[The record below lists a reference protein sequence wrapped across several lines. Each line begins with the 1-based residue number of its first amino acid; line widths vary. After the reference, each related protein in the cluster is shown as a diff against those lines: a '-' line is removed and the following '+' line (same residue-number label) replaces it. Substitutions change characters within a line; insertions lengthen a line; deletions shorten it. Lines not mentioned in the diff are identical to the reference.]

1 MRSTD
6 LETSVAALRGGGEA
20 IAGNGAPLARG
31 RERRLRPP
39 EVPGAASAAALTL
52 LVVGNGAAIVWMWL
66 HDGGISG
73 VHGRPEAFTS
83 LGRIT
88 GLLGVYLALL
98 QVLMLSR
105 LAPLE
110 RLVGFDRLTVW
121 HRVNG
126 KLCVSLI
133 VAHALLIT
141 AGYSLA
147 DRLTFGHEFSRLLGS
162 YPGMVTATIG
172 TGIMVLVVLSSI
184 TIARRRMRYESW
196 YFVHFTVYAGI
207 ALGYLHQ
214 LPTGNE
220 FVVHPVQ
227 ADYWIS
233 LYAATLA
240 ILLAYR
246 VVRPVRSAMRHRLRV
261 RSVTVEG
268 PGVTSIE
275 VTGRD
280 LHALGAQAGQFML
293 WRFITR
299 GRWWQSHPFSLST
312 APVGDSLRLT
322 VKDVGDFSGGLCEL
336 EPGTRVFAEGPFGVF
351 TSAVRR
357 RPEVVLIAG
366 GIGITPLR
374 ALFEELSASADVTL
388 LYRVV
393 SRGEVI
399 FEEELREIAQRN
411 GATLH
416 LLVGDHTAR
425 KGATLLSPENLL
437 KLAPGIAGSD
447 VYICGPA
454 AMMDATRQA
463 LDELGVP
470 EDQIHNERF
479 ALAA

>member
-1 MRSTD
+1 MRSRD
-6 LETSVAALRGGGEA
+6 LGVRVAALRQGGEA
-20 IAGNGAPLARG
+20 LAGNGARIARAQ
-31 RERRLRPP
+31 EQRLRPQ
-39 EVPGAASAAALTL
+39 EARRAASAAALAL
-52 LVVGNGAAIVWMWL
+52 LIAGNGAAIVWMWL
-66 HDGGISG
+66 HNGGISG

-147 DRLTFGHEFSRLLGS
+147 DRLTFGHEFSRLLGV
-162 YPGMVTATIG
+162 YPQMVTATIG
-172 TGIMVLVVLSSI
+172 TGIMVLVVLTSI

-220 FVVHPVQ
+220 FIVHPLQ
-227 ADYWIS
+227 AGYWIS
-233 LYAATLA
+233 LYVATLA
-240 ILLAYR
+240 ILLTYR

-275 VTGRD
+275 VAGRD
-280 LHALGAQAGQFML
+280 LHALEARAG
-293 WRFITR
+293 
-299 GRWWQSHPFSLST
+299 
-312 APVGDSLRLT
+312 
-322 VKDVGDFSGGLCEL
+322 
-336 EPGTRVFAEGPFGVF
+336 
-351 TSAVRR
+351 
-357 RPEVVLIAG
+357 
-366 GIGITPLR
+366 
-374 ALFEELSASADVTL
+374 
-388 LYRVV
+388 
-393 SRGEVI
+393 
-399 FEEELREIAQRN
+399 
-411 GATLH
+411 
-416 LLVGDHTAR
+416 
-425 KGATLLSPENLL
+425 
-437 KLAPGIAGSD
+437 
-447 VYICGPA
+447 
-454 AMMDATRQA
+454 
-463 LDELGVP
+463 
-470 EDQIHNERF
+470 
-479 ALAA
+479 

>member
-1 MRSTD
+1 MRARD
-6 LETSVAALRGGGEA
+6 LELRLAALRGAGEA
-20 IAGNGAPLARG
+20 LAGEARAVRAREWRLGAQEAR
-31 RERRLRPP
+31 R
-39 EVPGAASAAALTL
+39 AASATALTL
-52 LVVGNGAAIVWMWL
+52 IVAGNGAAIVWMWL

-105 LAPLE
+105 LGPLE

-121 HRVNG
+121 HRTNG

-147 DRLTFGHEFSRLLGS
+147 DRLTFGHEFSRLLGV

-172 TGIMVLVVLSSI
+172 TAIMVLVVVTSI

-233 LYAATLA
+233 LYVVTLA

-246 VVRPVRSAMRHRLRV
+246 VVQPIRNALRYRLRV
-261 RSVTVEG
+261 SSVREEA

-275 VTGRD
+275 VVGRD
-280 LHALGAQAGQFML
+280 VSALRANPGQFML
-293 WRFITR
+293 WRFFTK
-299 GRWWQSHPFSLST
+299 GCWWQSHPFSLS
-312 APVGDSLRLT
+312 AIPRGDSLRLT
-322 VKDVGDFSGGLCEL
+322 VKAVGDFSRGIGRL
-336 EPGTRVFAEGPFGVF
+336 EPGTRVFVEGPFGVF
-351 TSAVRR
+351 TSAARR
-357 RPEVVLIAG
+357 RSGVVLIAG

-374 ALFEELSASADVTL
+374 TLFEELSESTDVTL
-388 LYRVV
+388 IYRAISSAEFV
-393 SRGEVI
+393 
-399 FEEELREIAQRN
+399 FEDELREIARRS
-411 GATLH
+411 GAVLH
-416 LLVGDHTAR
+416 LVIGDHRTPEGAR
-425 KGATLLSPENLL
+425 LLSPGS
-437 KLAPGIAGSD
+437 LATLVPEIAERD

-463 LDELGVP
+463 LDQLGVP
-470 EDQIHNERF
+470 EEQIHSERF

>member
-1 MRSTD
+1 MQSRD
-6 LETSVAALRGGGEA
+6 REVRVAALRQGGEA
-20 IAGNGAPLARG
+20 LAGDGASVARA
-31 RERRLRPP
+31 REWRLRP
-39 EVPGAASAAALTL
+39 EEARSAASAAALTL
-52 LVVGNGAAIVWMWL
+52 IIAGNGAAIVWMWL
-66 HDGGISG
+66 HGGGISG
-73 VHGRPEAFTS
+73 VHGRPEAFSS

-110 RLVGFDRLTVW
+110 RLVGFDRLTAW

-126 KLCVSLI
+126 QVCVSLI
-133 VAHALLIT
+133 VAHVLLIT

-147 DRLTFGHEFSRLLGS
+147 DKHTFGHEFSRVLGV

-172 TGIMVLVVLSSI
+172 TAVIVLVVLTSI
-184 TIARRRMRYESW
+184 AIVRRRMRYESW

-233 LYAATLA
+233 LYVATLA

-246 VVRPVRSAMRHRLRV
+246 VVRPMRNAFRYRLRV
-261 RSVTVEG
+261 RSVRVEA

-280 LHALGAQAGQFML
+280 LHALRAQAGQFML
-293 WRFITR
+293 WRFITK
-299 GRWWQSHPFSLST
+299 GRWWQSHPFSLSAIAT
-312 APVGDSLRLT
+312 GDSLRLT
-322 VKDVGDFSGGLCEL
+322 VKAVGDFSREIGKL
-336 EPGTRVFAEGPFGVF
+336 EPGTRVFVEGPFGVF
-351 TSAVRR
+351 TSEPRR
-357 RPEVVLIAG
+357 RPDVVLIAG

-374 ALFEELSASADVTL
+374 ALFEELSESAQVTL
-388 LYRVV
+388 IYRVI
-393 SRGEVI
+393 SRSDII
-399 FEEELREIAQRN
+399 FEEELREIARRD
-411 GATLH
+411 GAALH
-416 LLVGDHTAR
+416 LLIGDHRTR
-425 KGATLLSPENLL
+425 KGAALLGPENLA
-437 KLAPGIAGSD
+437 KLVPGIADRD

-454 AMMDATRQA
+454 GMIDATWQA
-463 LDELGVP
+463 LDQLRVP
-470 EDQIHNERF
+470 EEQIHSERF

>member
-6 LETSVAALRGGGEA
+6 LEVRVAALPQGSEVL
-20 IAGNGAPLARG
+20 AGDGAPLPRG
-31 RERRLRPP
+31 RERRLEPH
-39 EVPGAASAAALTL
+39 EVRRAASAAALTMI
-52 LVVGNGAAIVWMWL
+52 VVGNGAAIVWMWL
-66 HDGGISG
+66 HGGGISG
-73 VHGRPEAFTS
+73 VHGRPEALTS

-88 GLLGVYLALL
+88 GLFGVYLALL

-105 LAPLE
+105 LPPLE
-110 RLVGFDRLTVW
+110 RLVGFDRLTAW

-126 KLCVSLI
+126 KVCVSLI
-133 VAHALLIT
+133 VAHVLLIT

-147 DRLTFGHEFSRLLGS
+147 DRLTFGHEFSRLLGV
-162 YPGMVTATIG
+162 YPEMVTATIG
-172 TGIMVLVVLSSI
+172 TAIMVLVVLTSI
-184 TIARRRMRYESW
+184 VIVRRRMRYESW

-233 LYAATLA
+233 LYVATLA

-246 VVRPVRSAMRHRLRV
+246 VVRPMRNAFRHRLRV
-261 RSVTVEG
+261 RSVTVEA

-280 LHALGAQAGQFML
+280 LYALRAQPGQFML
-293 WRFITR
+293 WRFLTK
-299 GRWWQSHPFSLST
+299 GRWWQSHPFSLSAIPT
-312 APVGDSLRLT
+312 GDSLRLT
-322 VKDVGDFSGGLCEL
+322 VKDVGDFSKAIGEL

-351 TSAVRR
+351 TSAARR

-374 ALFEELSASADVTL
+374 TLFEELSESAEVTL
-388 LYRVV
+388 IYRVL
-393 SRGEVI
+393 SRSEI
-399 FEEELREIAQRN
+399 LFEEELKEVERHSR
-411 GATLH
+411 ATLH
-416 LLVGDHTAR
+416 LLVGDHRTR
-425 KGATLLSPENLL
+425 KGAALLGPRNLA
-437 KLAPGIAGSD
+437 KLVPRIADSD

-463 LDELGVP
+463 LDQLGVP
-470 EDQIHNERF
+470 EEQIHNERF

>member
-1 MRSTD
+1 MRSRD
-6 LETSVAALRGGGEA
+6 LEVRVAALPQGGEVL
-20 IAGNGAPLARG
+20 AGDGAPLPRG
-31 RERRLRPP
+31 RQRRLEPHEARR
-39 EVPGAASAAALTL
+39 AASAAALTMI
-52 LVVGNGAAIVWMWL
+52 VVGNGAAIVWMWL
-66 HDGGISG
+66 HGGGISG
-73 VHGRPEAFTS
+73 VHGRPEALTS

-105 LAPLE
+105 LPPLE
-110 RLVGFDRLTVW
+110 RLVGFDRLTAW

-126 KLCVSLI
+126 KVCVSLI
-133 VAHALLIT
+133 VAHVLLIT

-147 DRLTFGHEFSRLLGS
+147 DRLTFGHEFSRLLGV
-162 YPGMVTATIG
+162 YPEMVTATIG
-172 TGIMVLVVLSSI
+172 TAIMVLVVLTSI
-184 TIARRRMRYESW
+184 VIVRRRMRYESW

-220 FVVHPVQ
+220 FVVHPAQ

-233 LYAATLA
+233 LYVATLA

-246 VVRPVRSAMRHRLRV
+246 VVRPMRNAFRYRMRV
-261 RSVTVEG
+261 RSVTVEA

-280 LHALGAQAGQFML
+280 LHALRAQAGQFML
-293 WRFITR
+293 WRFITK
-299 GRWWQSHPFSLST
+299 GRWWQSHPFSLS
-312 APVGDSLRLT
+312 AIPNGDSLRLT
-322 VKDVGDFSGGLCEL
+322 VKAVGDFSTAIGKL

-351 TSAVRR
+351 TSAARR

-374 ALFEELSASADVTL
+374 TLFEELSESADVTL
-388 LYRVV
+388 IYRVL
-393 SRGEVI
+393 SRSDII
-399 FEEELREIAQRN
+399 FEEELKEVERRSR
-411 GATLH
+411 ATLH
-416 LLVGDHTAR
+416 LLVGDHRTR
-425 KGATLLSPENLL
+425 KGAALLGPQNLA
-437 KLAPGIAGSD
+437 KLVPRIADSD

-463 LDELGVP
+463 LDQLGVP
-470 EDQIHNERF
+470 EEQIHNERF

>member
-1 MRSTD
+1 M
-6 LETSVAALRGGGEA
+6 AALSQGSEA
-20 IAGNGAPLARG
+20 LAGDGVALARAP
-31 RERRLRPP
+31 ERRLGPR
-39 EVPGAASAAALTL
+39 EARDAASAAALTL
-52 LVVGNGAAIVWMWL
+52 IVAGNGAAIVWMWL
-66 HDGGISG
+66 HGGGISG
-73 VHGRPEAFTS
+73 VHGRAEAFTS

-105 LAPLE
+105 LPPLE

-126 KLCVSLI
+126 KLCISLI
-133 VAHALLIT
+133 VAHVFLIT

-147 DRLTFGHEFSRLLGS
+147 DRLTFGHEFSRLLVA
-162 YPGMVTATIG
+162 YPEMVTATIG

-184 TIARRRMRYESW
+184 TIARRRLRYESW

-233 LYAATLA
+233 LYLATLA

-246 VVRPVRSAMRHRLRV
+246 VVRPVRRAMRHKLRV
-261 RSVTVEG
+261 GSVTVEG

-275 VTGRD
+275 VTGRELD
-280 LHALGAQAGQFML
+280 VLRAQAGQFML
-293 WRFITR
+293 WRFLTK
-299 GRWWQSHPFSLST
+299 GRWWQSHPFSLSAIPT
-312 APVGDSLRLT
+312 GDSLRLT
-322 VKDVGDFSGGLCEL
+322 VKDVGDFSGELGEL
-336 EPGTRVFAEGPFGVF
+336 EPGTRVFVEGPFGVF
-351 TSAVRR
+351 TSTARR
-357 RPEVVLIAG
+357 LPEVVLIAG

-374 ALFEELSASADVTL
+374 ALFQELSESAEVTL

-393 SRGEVI
+393 SRREAI
-399 FEEELREIAQRN
+399 FEEELEEIAQRN

-416 LLVGDHTAR
+416 LLVGDHLAR
-425 KGATLLSPENLL
+425 KGAALLSPENLF
-437 KLAPGIAGSD
+437 KLVPRIAASD
-447 VYICGPA
+447 VYVCGPG
-454 AMMDATRQA
+454 AMMDATREA
-463 LDELGVP
+463 LDQLGVP
-470 EDQIHNERF
+470 EDQIHTERF

>member
-6 LETSVAALRGGGEA
+6 LEVSVAALRQGGEA
-20 IAGNGAPLARG
+20 LAGDGAPLARG
-31 RERRLRPP
+31 RQRQLGPQEARS
-39 EVPGAASAAALTL
+39 AASAAALTL
-52 LVVGNGAAIVWMWL
+52 LIAGNGAVIVWMWL

-73 VHGRPEAFTS
+73 VHGRPEALTS

-110 RLVGFDRLTVW
+110 RLVGFDRLTAW

-147 DRLTFGHEFSRLLGS
+147 DKLTFGHEFSRLLGV
-162 YPGMVTATIG
+162 YPEMVTATIG
-172 TGIMVLVVLSSI
+172 TAIMVLVVLTSI
-184 TIARRRMRYESW
+184 TIARRRLRYESW

-233 LYAATLA
+233 LYVATLA

-246 VVRPVRSAMRHRLRV
+246 VVRPIRSAFRYRLRV
-261 RSVTVEG
+261 RSVTAEG

-275 VTGRD
+275 VTGRH
-280 LHALGAQAGQFML
+280 LHELRAQAGQFML
-293 WRFITR
+293 WRFITK
-299 GRWWQSHPFSLST
+299 GRWWQSHPFSLS
-312 APVGDSLRLT
+312 AIPNGDSLRLT
-322 VKDVGDFSGGLCEL
+322 VKAVGDFSGAIGEL
-336 EPGTRVFAEGPFGVF
+336 EPGTRVFVEGPFGVF
-351 TSAVRR
+351 TSAARR

-374 ALFEELSASADVTL
+374 TLFEELSESADVTL
-388 LYRVV
+388 LYRVI
-393 SRGEVI
+393 SKSEII
-399 FEEELREIAQRN
+399 FEEELREVERRN

-416 LLVGDHTAR
+416 LLIGDHRTR
-425 KGATLLSPENLL
+425 KGAALLGPENLA
-437 KLAPGIAGSD
+437 KLVPWIAESD

-454 AMMDATRQA
+454 GMMDATRQA
-463 LDELGVP
+463 LDRLGVP
-470 EDQIHNERF
+470 EEQIHNERF

>member
-1 MRSTD
+1 MRSRD
-6 LETSVAALRGGGEA
+6 LEVRVAALAQEGEA
-20 IAGNGAPLARG
+20 LARG
-31 RERRLRPP
+31 AAPLMGAEKWRLQPQEARR
-39 EVPGAASAAALTL
+39 AASATALTL
-52 LVVGNGAAIVWMWL
+52 IVAGNGAAIVWMWL

-73 VHGRPEAFTS
+73 VHGRPEAFIS

-110 RLVGFDRLTVW
+110 RLVGFDKLTAW

-126 KLCVSLI
+126 KACVSLI

-147 DRLTFGHEFSRLLGS
+147 DKLTFGHEFSRLLGA
-162 YPGMVTATIG
+162 YPGMVAATIG
-172 TGIMVLVVLSSI
+172 TGGMVLVVLTSLA
-184 TIARRRMRYESW
+184 IARRRMRYETW
-196 YFVHFTVYAGI
+196 YFVHFTVYAAI
-207 ALGYLHQ
+207 ALGYVHQ

-220 FVVHPVQ
+220 FVVHPAQ

-233 LYAATLA
+233 LYVATLA
-240 ILLAYR
+240 ILVAYR
-246 VVRPVRSAMRHRLRV
+246 VVRPIRDAFRYRLQV
-261 RSVTVEG
+261 RSVTAEAT
-268 PGVTSIE
+268 GVTSIE

-280 LHALGAQAGQFML
+280 LHALRAQAGQFML
-293 WRFITR
+293 WRFITK
-299 GRWWQSHPFSLST
+299 GRWWQSHPFSLS
-312 APVGDSLRLT
+312 AIPDGDSLRLT
-322 VKDVGDFSGGLCEL
+322 VKAAGDFSSAIGTL

-351 TSAVRR
+351 TSAARR
-357 RPEVVLIAG
+357 RRRAVLIAG

-374 ALFEELSASADVTL
+374 TLFEELSALTDVTL
-388 LYRVV
+388 IYRVI
-393 SRGEVI
+393 SRSDII
-399 FEEELREIAQRN
+399 FEEELRDIERRT

-416 LLVGDHTAR
+416 LLVGDHHTR
-425 KGATLLSPENLL
+425 KGAALLGPQNLVN
-437 KLAPGIAGSD
+437 LAPEIADSD

-463 LDELGVP
+463 LDQLGIP
-470 EDQIHNERF
+470 EEQIHDERF

>member
-1 MRSTD
+1 MRPTD
-6 LETSVAALRGGGEA
+6 LEPRMAALRGGGEA
-20 IAGNGAPLARG
+20 LAGKRALLARG
-31 RERRLRPP
+31 REPRPRP
-39 EVPGAASAAALTL
+39 QEARNLASAAALTL
-52 LVVGNGAAIVWMWL
+52 IIAGNGAVIVWMWL
-66 HDGGISG
+66 KGGGISH
-73 VHGRPEAFTS
+73 VHGRAEGFTS

-126 KLCVSLI
+126 KLCISLI

-147 DRLTFGHEFSRLLGS
+147 DGMTFGHEFTRLLGS
-162 YPGMVTATIG
+162 YPEMITATIG
-172 TGIMVLVVLSSI
+172 TGIMIFVVLSSI

-220 FVVHPVQ
+220 FAVHPVQ
-227 ADYWIS
+227 RDYWIS
-233 LYAATLA
+233 LYVITLL
-240 ILLAYR
+240 ILLVYR
-246 VVRPVRSAMRHRLRV
+246 VGLPLRSAMRHRLTV
-261 RSVTVEG
+261 DSVTEEA
-268 PGVTSIE
+268 PGVTTIE
-275 VTGRD
+275 VTGHD
-280 LHALGAQAGQFML
+280 LHELNAQAGQFMM
-293 WRFITR
+293 WRFLTK
-299 GRWWQSHPFSLST
+299 GRWWQSHPFSLSEMPT
-312 APVGDSLRLT
+312 GDTLRLT
-322 VKDVGDFSGGLCEL
+322 VKDVGDFSGELDSL

-374 ALFEELSASADVTL
+374 ALFEELSESASVTL
-388 LYRVV
+388 IYRVV
-393 SRGEVI
+393 ARDEVI
-399 FEEELREIAQRN
+399 FEEELEEIARRN
-411 GATLH
+411 GAAFH
-416 LLVGDHTAR
+416 LLVGDHASR
-425 KGATLLSPENLL
+425 KGAKLLSPDSLF
-437 KLAPGIAGSD
+437 KLAPRIAVSD
-447 VYICGPA
+447 VYVCGPG
-454 AMMDATRQA
+454 AMMDATREA
-463 LDELGVP
+463 LDQLGVP
-470 EDQIHNERF
+470 EDQIHAERF

>member
-1 MRSTD
+1 M
-6 LETSVAALRGGGEA
+6 AALGQGGEA
-20 IAGNGAPLARG
+20 LAGEGATMART
-31 RERRLRPP
+31 RERLTPLQARS
-39 EVPGAASAAALTL
+39 VASAVALTL
-52 LVVGNGAAIVWMWL
+52 VVAGNGAAIVWMWL

-73 VHGRPEAFTS
+73 VHGRPEALTS

-110 RLVGFDRLTVW
+110 RLVGFDRLTAW

-147 DRLTFGHEFSRLLGS
+147 DKLTFGHELSRLLGA
-162 YPGMVTATIG
+162 YPQMVTATIG
-172 TGIMVLVVLSSI
+172 TGIMVLVVLTSI
-184 TIARRRMRYESW
+184 TIARRRLRYESW

-233 LYAATLA
+233 LYVATLA

-246 VVRPVRSAMRHRLRV
+246 VVRPIRSAFRHRLRV
-261 RSVTVEG
+261 RSVTVEA

-280 LHALGAQAGQFML
+280 LHALGAQPGQFML
-293 WRFITR
+293 WRFITKGR
-299 GRWWQSHPFSLST
+299 GWQSHPFSLSAIPT
-312 APVGDSLRLT
+312 GDSLRLT
-322 VKDVGDFSGGLCEL
+322 VKDVGDFSSAIGAL

-351 TSAVRR
+351 TSAARR

-374 ALFEELSASADVTL
+374 TLFEELSESADVTL
-388 LYRVV
+388 LYRVI
-393 SRGEVI
+393 SRKDII
-399 FEEELREIAQRN
+399 FEEELGEVERRN

-416 LLVGDHTAR
+416 LLIGDHRAR
-425 KGATLLSPENLL
+425 KGAALLSQENLA
-437 KLAPGIAGSD
+437 KLVPGIADRD

-454 AMMDATRQA
+454 AMMDATRRA
-463 LDELGVP
+463 LDQLGVP
-470 EDQIHNERF
+470 EEQIHNERF

>member
-1 MRSTD
+1 M
-6 LETSVAALRGGGEA
+6 AALGQGGEA
-20 IAGNGAPLARG
+20 LAGDGAPMERAR
-31 RERRLRPP
+31 ERLRPQ
-39 EVPGAASAAALTL
+39 EAGRAASAAALTL
-52 LVVGNGAAIVWMWL
+52 IIAGNGAVIVWMWL

-73 VHGRPEAFTS
+73 VHGRPEAYTS

-110 RLVGFDRLTVW
+110 RLVGFDRLTSW

-126 KLCVSLI
+126 KVCVSLI
-133 VAHALLIT
+133 VAHVLLIA

-147 DRLTFGHEFSRLLGS
+147 DGLTFGHEFSRLLGV

-172 TGIMVLVVLSSI
+172 TAVMVLVVLTSI
-184 TIARRRMRYESW
+184 VIVRRRMRYESW

-233 LYAATLA
+233 LYVATLA

-246 VVRPVRSAMRHRLRV
+246 VVRPIRSAVRYRLRV
-261 RSVTVEG
+261 SSVTVEA

-280 LHALGAQAGQFML
+280 LHVLRAQAGQFML
-293 WRFITR
+293 WRFITK
-299 GRWWQSHPFSLST
+299 GRWWQSHPFSLSAIPT
-312 APVGDSLRLT
+312 GDSLRLT
-322 VKDVGDFSGGLCEL
+322 VKAVGDFSRAIGKL
-336 EPGTRVFAEGPFGVF
+336 EPGTRVFVEGPFGVF
-351 TSAVRR
+351 TSAARR
-357 RPEVVLIAG
+357 RPAVVLIAG

-374 ALFEELSASADVTL
+374 TLFEELSESAEVTL
-388 LYRVV
+388 LYRVI
-393 SRGEVI
+393 SRSDII
-399 FEEELREIAQRN
+399 FEEELREVERRN

-416 LLVGDHTAR
+416 LLIGDHCTR
-425 KGATLLSPENLL
+425 KGATLLGPENLA
-437 KLAPGIAGSD
+437 KLVPGIADRD

-463 LDELGVP
+463 LDQLGVP
-470 EDQIHNERF
+470 EEQIHNERF

>member
-1 MRSTD
+1 MQSRD
-6 LETSVAALRGGGEA
+6 REVRVAALRQGGEA
-20 IAGNGAPLARG
+20 LAGDGASVARA
-31 RERRLRPP
+31 REWRLRP
-39 EVPGAASAAALTL
+39 EEARSAASAAALTL
-52 LVVGNGAAIVWMWL
+52 IIAGNGAAIVWMWL
-66 HDGGISG
+66 HGGGISG
-73 VHGRPEAFTS
+73 VHGRPEAFSS

-110 RLVGFDRLTVW
+110 RLVGFDRLTAW

-126 KLCVSLI
+126 KVCVSLI
-133 VAHALLIT
+133 VAHVLLIT
-141 AGYSLA
+141 VGYSLA
-147 DRLTFGHEFSRLLGS
+147 DRLTFGHEFSRLLGV

-172 TGIMVLVVLSSI
+172 TAIMVLVVLTSI
-184 TIARRRMRYESW
+184 TIVRRRMRYESW

-233 LYAATLA
+233 LYVATLA

-246 VVRPVRSAMRHRLRV
+246 VVRPMRNAFRYRLRV
-261 RSVTVEG
+261 RSVTVEA

-280 LHALGAQAGQFML
+280 LHALRAQAGQFML
-293 WRFITR
+293 WRFITK
-299 GRWWQSHPFSLST
+299 GRWWQSHPFSLSAIPT
-312 APVGDSLRLT
+312 GDSLRLT
-322 VKDVGDFSGGLCEL
+322 VKAVGDFSRAIGKL
-336 EPGTRVFAEGPFGVF
+336 EPGTRVFVEGPFGVF
-351 TSAVRR
+351 TSAARR

-374 ALFEELSASADVTL
+374 TLFEELSESADVTL

-393 SRGEVI
+393 SRSDII
-399 FEEELREIAQRN
+399 FEEELREVERRN

-416 LLVGDHTAR
+416 LLIGDHRTR
-425 KGATLLSPENLL
+425 KGATLLGPENLA
-437 KLAPGIAGSD
+437 KLVPGIADRD

-463 LDELGVP
+463 LDQLGVP
-470 EDQIHNERF
+470 EEQIHNERF

>member
-1 MRSTD
+1 M
-6 LETSVAALRGGGEA
+6 AALRQGGEA
-20 IAGNGAPLARG
+20 LAGDGVPMAGAG
-31 RERRLRPP
+31 ERRLSSQEARR
-39 EVPGAASAAALTL
+39 AASAAALTL
-52 LVVGNGAAIVWMWL
+52 IIAGNGAAIVWMWL

-73 VHGRPEAFTS
+73 VHGRPEALTS

-110 RLVGFDRLTVW
+110 RLVGFDRLTAW
-121 HRVNG
+121 HRLNG
-126 KLCVSLI
+126 KVCVSLI

-147 DRLTFGHEFSRLLGS
+147 DRLTFGHEFSRLLGV
-162 YPGMVTATIG
+162 YPEMVTATIG
-172 TGIMVLVVLSSI
+172 TAIMVLVVLTSI
-184 TIARRRMRYESW
+184 VIVRRRMRYESW

-220 FVVHPVQ
+220 FVVHPAQ

-233 LYAATLA
+233 LYVATLA

-246 VVRPVRSAMRHRLRV
+246 VVRPIRSAFRHRLRV
-261 RSVTVEG
+261 KSVTVEG

-275 VTGRD
+275 VTGHE
-280 LHALGAQAGQFML
+280 LHALRAHAGQFML
-293 WRFITR
+293 WRFITK
-299 GRWWQSHPFSLST
+299 GRWWQSHPFSLSAIPT
-312 APVGDSLRLT
+312 GDTLRLT
-322 VKDVGDFSGGLCEL
+322 VKAVGDFSKAIDEL
-336 EPGTRVFAEGPFGVF
+336 EPGTRVFVEGPFGVF

-374 ALFEELSASADVTL
+374 TLFEELSESADVTL
-388 LYRVV
+388 LYRVI
-393 SRGEVI
+393 SKSDII
-399 FEEELREIAQRN
+399 FEDELRDIERRN
-411 GATLH
+411 DSATLH
-416 LLVGDHTAR
+416 MLIGDHRTR
-425 KGATLLSPENLL
+425 KGATLLGPENLA
-437 KLAPGIAGSD
+437 KLVPRIADCD
-447 VYICGPA
+447 VYICGPG

-463 LDELGVP
+463 LDRLRVP
-470 EDQIHNERF
+470 EEQIHNERF

>member
-1 MRSTD
+1 MQSRD
-6 LETSVAALRGGGEA
+6 REVRVAALRQGGEA
-20 IAGNGAPLARG
+20 LAGDGAPVARA
-31 RERRLRPP
+31 REWRLRP
-39 EVPGAASAAALTL
+39 EEARRAASAAALTL
-52 LVVGNGAAIVWMWL
+52 IIAGNGAAIVWMWL

-73 VHGRPEAFTS
+73 VHGRPEAFIS

-105 LAPLE
+105 LPPLE
-110 RLVGFDRLTVW
+110 RLVGFDRLTAW

-133 VAHALLIT
+133 VAHVLLIT

-147 DRLTFGHEFSRLLGS
+147 DRLTFGHEFSRLLGV

-172 TGIMVLVVLSSI
+172 TAIMVLVVLTSI
-184 TIARRRMRYESW
+184 AIVRRRMRYESW

-233 LYAATLA
+233 LYVATLA

-246 VVRPVRSAMRHRLRV
+246 VVRPMRSAFRYRLRV
-261 RSVTVEG
+261 RSVTVEA

-280 LHALGAQAGQFML
+280 LHALRAQAGQFML
-293 WRFITR
+293 WRFITK
-299 GRWWQSHPFSLST
+299 GRWWQSHPFSLSAIPT
-312 APVGDSLRLT
+312 GDSLRLT
-322 VKDVGDFSGGLCEL
+322 VKAVGDFSSAIGKL
-336 EPGTRVFAEGPFGVF
+336 EPGTRVFVEGPFGVF
-351 TSAVRR
+351 TSAARR

-374 ALFEELSASADVTL
+374 TLFEELSESADVTL

-393 SRGEVI
+393 SRRDII
-399 FEEELREIAQRN
+399 FEEELREVERRR

-416 LLVGDHTAR
+416 LLIGDHCTR
-425 KGATLLSPENLL
+425 KGATLLGPENLA
-437 KLAPGIAGSD
+437 KLVPGIADRD

-463 LDELGVP
+463 LDQLGVP
-470 EDQIHNERF
+470 EEQIHNERF

>member
-1 MRSTD
+1 M
-6 LETSVAALRGGGEA
+6 AALRQGGEA
-20 IAGNGAPLARG
+20 LAGDGARMARAW
-31 RERRLRPP
+31 ERRLGSQEARR
-39 EVPGAASAAALTL
+39 AANATALAL
-52 LVVGNGAAIVWMWL
+52 IIAGNGAAIVWMWL

-105 LAPLE
+105 LTPLE

-147 DRLTFGHEFSRLLGS
+147 DRLTFGHEFSRLLGV

-172 TGIMVLVVLSSI
+172 TGIMILVVLSSI

-233 LYAATLA
+233 LYVATLA

-246 VVRPVRSAMRHRLRV
+246 VVRPARSAMRHRLRV
-261 RSVTVEG
+261 KGVAVEG
-268 PGVTSIE
+268 PGVTTIE
-275 VTGRD
+275 VTGRE
-280 LHALGAQAGQFML
+280 LHALRAQAGQFML
-293 WRFITR
+293 WRFITK
-299 GRWWQSHPFSLST
+299 GRWWQSHPFSLS
-312 APVGDSLRLT
+312 AVPNGDSLRLT
-322 VKDVGDFSGGLCEL
+322 VKDVGDFSGGLGEL
-336 EPGTRVFAEGPFGVF
+336 EPGTRVFVEGPFGVF
-351 TSAVRR
+351 TSSARR

-374 ALFEELSASADVTL
+374 ALFEELSESADVTL
-388 LYRVV
+388 LYRVI
-393 SRGEVI
+393 SRGEAI
-399 FEEELREIAQRN
+399 FEEELTEIAQRN
-411 GATLH
+411 GATFH
-416 LLVGDHTAR
+416 LLVGDHAAR
-425 KGATLLSPENLL
+425 KGASLLSPESLV
-437 KLAPGIAGSD
+437 KLVPRIAGSD

-454 AMMDATRQA
+454 AMMEATRQA
-463 LDELGVP
+463 LDQLAVP
-470 EDQIHNERF
+470 EDQIHGERF

>member
-1 MRSTD
+1 MQSRD
-6 LETSVAALRGGGEA
+6 REVRVAALRQGGEA
-20 IAGNGAPLARG
+20 LAGDGAPVARA
-31 RERRLRPP
+31 REWRLRPQ
-39 EVPGAASAAALTL
+39 EARRAASAAALTL
-52 LVVGNGAAIVWMWL
+52 IVAGNGAAIVWMWL

-73 VHGRPEAFTS
+73 VHGRPEAFIS

-105 LAPLE
+105 LPPLE
-110 RLVGFDRLTVW
+110 RLVGFDRLTAW

-126 KLCVSLI
+126 KVCVSLI
-133 VAHALLIT
+133 VAHVLLIT

-147 DRLTFGHEFSRLLGS
+147 DRLTFGHEFSRLLGV

-172 TGIMVLVVLSSI
+172 TAIMVLVVLTSI
-184 TIARRRMRYESW
+184 AIVRRRMRYESW

-233 LYAATLA
+233 LYVATLA

-246 VVRPVRSAMRHRLRV
+246 VVRPMRSAFRYRLRV
-261 RSVTVEG
+261 RSVTVET

-280 LHALGAQAGQFML
+280 LHALRAQAGQFML
-293 WRFITR
+293 WRFITK
-299 GRWWQSHPFSLST
+299 GRWWQSHPFSLSAIPT
-312 APVGDSLRLT
+312 GDSLRLT
-322 VKDVGDFSGGLCEL
+322 VKAVGDFSSAIGKL
-336 EPGTRVFAEGPFGVF
+336 EPGTRVFVEGPFGVF
-351 TSAVRR
+351 TSAARR

-374 ALFEELSASADVTL
+374 TLFEELSESADVTL
-388 LYRVV
+388 IYRVI
-393 SRGEVI
+393 SRSDII
-399 FEEELREIAQRN
+399 FEEELREVERRS

-416 LLVGDHTAR
+416 LLIGDHRTR
-425 KGATLLSPENLL
+425 KGAALLGPENLA
-437 KLAPGIAGSD
+437 KLVPGIADRD

-463 LDELGVP
+463 LDQLGVP
-470 EDQIHNERF
+470 EEQIHNERF

>member
-1 MRSTD
+1 MASRD
-6 LETSVAALRGGGEA
+6 LEVRVAALPQAGEVL
-20 IAGNGAPLARG
+20 AGDAVAVAGAQ
-31 RERRLRPP
+31 EWRLRPQDARR
-39 EVPGAASAAALTL
+39 AASATALL
-52 LVVGNGAAIVWMWL
+52 LIVAGNGAAIVWMWL
-66 HDGGISG
+66 HGGGISG
-73 VHGRPEAFTS
+73 VHGRPEALIS

-105 LAPLE
+105 LPPLE
-110 RLVGFDRLTVW
+110 RLVGFDRLTSW

-126 KLCVSLI
+126 KACVSLI
-133 VAHALLIT
+133 LAHVLLIT

-147 DRLTFGHEFSRLLGS
+147 DRLTLGHEFSRLLGV

-172 TGIMVLVVLSSI
+172 TAILAFVVLTSI
-184 TIARRRMRYESW
+184 AIARRRMRYESW
-196 YFVHFTVYAGI
+196 YLVHFTVYAGI

-233 LYAATLA
+233 LYVATLA

-246 VVRPVRSAMRHRLRV
+246 VVRPIRNAFRYRLRV
-261 RSVTVEG
+261 RSVRVEA

-293 WRFITR
+293 WRFITK
-299 GRWWQSHPFSLST
+299 GRWWQSHPFSLS
-312 APVGDSLRLT
+312 AIPNRDSLRLT
-322 VKDVGDFSGGLCEL
+322 VKAVGDFSRTIGKL

-351 TSAVRR
+351 TSAARR

-374 ALFEELSASADVTL
+374 TLFEELSESADVTL
-388 LYRVV
+388 IYRVI
-393 SRGEVI
+393 SSGDII
-399 FEEELREIAQRN
+399 FEEELREIERRS

-416 LLVGDHTAR
+416 VLVGDHSRR
-425 KGATLLSPENLL
+425 KGAALLSPENLA
-437 KLAPGIAGSD
+437 KLVPGIADRD
-447 VYICGPA
+447 VFICGPA

-463 LDELGVP
+463 LDQLGVP
-470 EDQIHNERF
+470 EEQIHNERF

>member
-1 MRSTD
+1 M
-6 LETSVAALRGGGEA
+6 AALPQRGDA
-20 IAGNGAPLARG
+20 IVGDGVAVARAW
-31 RERRLRPP
+31 ESRLRPQ
-39 EVPGAASAAALTL
+39 EARRAASAVALTL
-52 LVVGNGAAIVWMWL
+52 IVVGNGAAIVWMWL

-105 LAPLE
+105 LPPLE
-110 RLVGFDRLTVW
+110 RLVGFDRLTTW

-126 KLCVSLI
+126 KACVSLI

-147 DRLTFGHEFSRLLGS
+147 ARLTFGQEFSRLLGV

-172 TGIMVLVVLSSI
+172 TAIMVLVVLSSI
-184 TIARRRMRYESW
+184 VIVRRRMRYESW
-196 YFVHFTVYAGI
+196 YFVHFTVYGGI

-220 FVVHPVQ
+220 FVAHPVQ

-233 LYAATLA
+233 LYIATLA

-246 VVRPVRSAMRHRLRV
+246 VARPIRSAFRHRLRV
-261 RSVTVEG
+261 RSVTAEG

-293 WRFITR
+293 WRFLTK
-299 GRWWQSHPFSLST
+299 GRWWQSHPFSLSAIPT
-312 APVGDSLRLT
+312 GDSLRLT
-322 VKDVGDFSGGLCEL
+322 VKAVGDFSGAIGGL
-336 EPGTRVFAEGPFGVF
+336 EPGTRVFVEGPFGVF

-374 ALFEELSASADVTL
+374 TLFEELSESADVTL
-388 LYRVV
+388 LYRAM
-393 SRGEVI
+393 SRSEIVFEDELMEV
-399 FEEELREIAQRN
+399 ERRN

-416 LLVGDHTAR
+416 LLIGDHRTR
-425 KGATLLSPENLL
+425 GGAALLGPENLARL
-437 KLAPGIAGSD
+437 IPAIAERD

-454 AMMDATRQA
+454 AMLEATREA
-463 LDELGVP
+463 LDQLGVP
-470 EDQIHNERF
+470 EEQIHDERF

>member
-6 LETSVAALRGGGEA
+6 LDVGLAELSKGGEA
-20 IAGNGAPLARG
+20 LAGDGAAVARARWPLTPQEAR
-31 RERRLRPP
+31 L
-39 EVPGAASAAALTL
+39 AASATALTL
-52 LVVGNGAAIVWMWL
+52 IIAGNGAAIVWMWL

-110 RLVGFDRLTVW
+110 RLVGFDRLTSW

-126 KLCVSLI
+126 KACVSLI
-133 VAHALLIT
+133 VAHVLLIT

-147 DRLTFGHEFSRLLGS
+147 DKLTFGHEFARLLGV

-172 TGIMVLVVLSSI
+172 TAVLILVVLTSI
-184 TIARRRMRYESW
+184 AIVHRRMRYESW
-196 YFVHFTVYAGI
+196 YFVHVTVYAGI

-220 FVVHPVQ
+220 FVVHPAQ

-233 LYAATLA
+233 LYVATLA

-246 VVRPVRSAMRHRLRV
+246 VVRPIRNAFKYRLRV
-261 RSVTVEG
+261 RRVTVEA

-275 VTGRD
+275 VSGRD
-280 LHALGAQAGQFML
+280 LDGLGAQPGQFML
-293 WRFITR
+293 WRFVTK
-299 GRWWQSHPFSLST
+299 GRWWQSHPFSLS
-312 APVGDSLRLT
+312 AVPDGDSLRLT
-322 VKDVGDFSGGLCEL
+322 VKAVGDFSGAISTL

-351 TSAVRR
+351 TSAARR
-357 RPEVVLIAG
+357 RPRIVLIAG

-374 ALFEELSASADVTL
+374 TLFEELSESADVTL
-388 LYRVV
+388 IYRVI
-393 SRGEVI
+393 SRSEII
-399 FEEELREIAQRN
+399 FEDELKEIEQRS

-416 LLVGDHTAR
+416 VLIGDHGTR
-425 KGATLLSPENLL
+425 KGAALLGPQNLA
-437 KLAPGIAGSD
+437 KLAPGITASD

-463 LDELGVP
+463 LDQLGVP
-470 EDQIHNERF
+470 EEQIHNERF

>member
-1 MRSTD
+1 M
-6 LETSVAALRGGGEA
+6 
-20 IAGNGAPLARG
+20 ARAW
-31 RERRLRPP
+31 ERRLRTQ
-39 EVPGAASAAALTL
+39 EARTAASAAALTL
-52 LVVGNGAAIVWMWL
+52 IIAGNGAAIVWMWL

-105 LAPLE
+105 LPPLE
-110 RLVGFDRLTVW
+110 RLVGFDRLTAW

-147 DRLTFGHEFSRLLGS
+147 DRLTFGHEFSRLLGV

-172 TGIMVLVVLSSI
+172 TAIMVLVVLSSI

-233 LYAATLA
+233 LYVATLA

-246 VVRPVRSAMRHRLRV
+246 VVRPIRSAFRYGLRV
-261 RSVTVEG
+261 RSVTAEA
-268 PGVTSIE
+268 PDVTSIE

-280 LHALGAQAGQFML
+280 LHALRAQAGQFML
-293 WRFITR
+293 WRFMTK
-299 GRWWQSHPFSLST
+299 GRWWQSHPFSLSAIPT
-312 APVGDSLRLT
+312 GDSLRLT
-322 VKDVGDFSGGLCEL
+322 VKAVGDFSGAIGDL
-336 EPGTRVFAEGPFGVF
+336 EPGTRVFVEGPFGVF
-351 TSAVRR
+351 TSAARR

-374 ALFEELSASADVTL
+374 TLFEELSESADVTL
-388 LYRVV
+388 LYRVI
-393 SRGEVI
+393 SRSDII
-399 FEEELREIAQRN
+399 FEEELREVERRN

-416 LLVGDHTAR
+416 LLIGDHRAR
-425 KGATLLSPENLL
+425 KGATLLGPENIA
-437 KLAPGIAGSD
+437 KLVPGIADSD
-447 VYICGPA
+447 VYVCGPA
-454 AMMDATRQA
+454 AMMDATLEA
-463 LDELGVP
+463 LDQLGVP
-470 EDQIHNERF
+470 EEQIHSERF